1 MNHKGVEYTVARS
14 EPGVWHWR
22 FRLGEVVKTGRTETN
37 LELLAMRRAQIK
49 IDHALKAIRRDE
61 IPEDSAHVRTL

>member
-22 FRLGEVVKTGRTETN
+22 FRLGEVVKIGRTETN
-37 LELLAMRRAQIK
+37 LELLAIRRAQLQINR
-49 IDHALKAIRRDE
+49 ALMTIYREE
-61 IPEDSAHVRTL
+61 IPEDSAHVQTL

>member
-1 MNHKGVEYTVARS
+1 MNYRGVEYTVARS

-37 LELLAMRRAQIK
+37 LELLAMRRAQLR
-49 IDHALKAIRRDE
+49 IDMALKAAKR
-61 IPEDSAHVRTL
+61 